1 MQTLI
6 RDVRYSLRTLRRDP
20 GFTVVAILAL
30 ALGIGANTA
39 VFTVLNGV
47 LLQPLPFAEADRLV
61 LVSYAPARGAFGGL
75 TGLAERHYLDFHD
88 RMQTLE
94 GMATY
99 STRTATVSGLVD
111 PTRVQ
116 SAVVTPKFFPI
127 LRTRARIG
135 RVFTEEDDEGVA
147 LLSDA
152 LWRAKFGGQLNVLGK
167 TVTVDGIE
175 HKIVGVLP
183 PGFAFPDNAEVFTP
197 LKVRIDPHRSFMRLA
212 VGRLKPGVTRATAQA
227 EWETLMRS
235 QPQFEKDARA
245 GYMTRILPLKD
256 LLVAN
261 VRKSLWIFGGAVAFV
276 LLIACANIANL
287 LLMRAASRRQ
297 EIAVRRAVGAS
308 RWRLVRQ
315 VLTESGVIALAGG
328 AVGALVATW
337 GVPLLLSI
345 APANRIPRLDE
356 IHMDRWVLMFTAAIS
371 AITGL
376 LFGLAPALQSAR
388 AADYRIVRTTPS
400 GRLRHVLVVAEM
412 ALALVLL
419 TGAGLMVKS
428 FAKMRVVDSGFRA
441 DNTLTM
447 TVDLPESVYHTGA
460 QMQTFHTDVL
470 ARLAALPG
478 VTAAG
483 SVNWRP
489 VEHYGLR
496 GDFGVQG
503 RADRP
508 VADKLCVTPGYFHA
522 MGIRMLAG
530 RDFSYRD
537 NSDGSRVAIVSQSVA
552 RRLWPAGDALG
563 KQVAEADH
571 PKANDWIT
579 VVGIVESVRQTDPT
593 HAPEDALYVPSLQIK
608 STFFLGHVSFIVRT
622 EEKPDRIAAGMQ
634 AAVRAVD
641 HEQPPPTV
649 ASLQS
654 VLAASRAEPLFQTR
668 LLTGFSLLA
677 LLLAAIGIYGVLA
690 YSVTERTQEI
700 GIRMALGARA
710 WDVLRMV
717 LRRTIALAGLGVA
730 LGAAGALLVTR
741 VLTKLLFEVKPT
753 DGATYLAGAALLAL
767 VALAAGFIPARRAA
781 RVDPMTA
788 LKYE

>member
-6 RDVRYSLRTLRRDP
+6 RDIRYSLRTLRRDP
-20 GFTVVAILAL
+20 GFTIVAILAL

-47 LLQPLPFAEADRLV
+47 LLQPLPFAQADRLV

-75 TGLAERHYLDFHD
+75 TGLGEQQYLDFHD
-88 RMQTLE
+88 RMQSLE

-99 STRTATVSGLVD
+99 ATGRATVSGMVE
-111 PTRVQ
+111 PMRVE
-116 SAVVTPKFFPI
+116 SAAVTPQFFPI

-135 RVFTEEDDEGVA
+135 RVFTEEDGEGVA

-152 LWRAKFGGQLNVLGK
+152 LWRKKFSGRGDVLGK
-167 TVTVDGIE
+167 TATVDGVE
-175 HKIVGVLP
+175 HTIIGVLP
-183 PGFAFPDNAEVFTP
+183 PGFSFPDNAELWTP
-197 LKVRIDPHRSFMRLA
+197 LVVRINPHRSYFRLV
-212 VGRLKPGVTRATAQA
+212 VGRLRPGVTQATAQA
-227 EWETLMRS
+227 EWETLMRTR
-235 QPQFEKDARA
+235 PEFEKDARA
-245 GYMTRILPLKD
+245 GYLTRILPLKD

-356 IHMDRWVLMFTAAIS
+356 IHIDRWVLLFTAAIS

-388 AADYRIVRTTPS
+388 AADYRTVRATPS
-400 GRLRHVLVVAEM
+400 GGLRNVLVVAEM

-428 FAKMRVVDSGFRA
+428 FAKMRAVDPGFRA

-447 TVDLPESVYHTGA
+447 AIDLPESVYQDA
-460 QMQTFHTDVL
+460 KQMQTFHTDVL
-470 ARLAALPG
+470 GRLAALPG

-483 SVNWRP
+483 GINWRP
-489 VEHYGLR
+489 VEHYGMR
-496 GDFGVQG
+496 GDFGVEG
-503 RADRP
+503 RTDRP
-508 VADKLCVTPGYFHA
+508 VADKLCITPGYFHA

-530 RDFSYRD
+530 RDFSYHD
-537 NSDGSRVAIVSQSVA
+537 DSDASPVAIVSQSVA

-563 KQVAEADH
+563 KRVAEADH
-571 PKANDWIT
+571 PKAKDWMT
-579 VVGIVESVRQTDPT
+579 VVGIVESVRQSDAI
-593 HAPEDALYVPSLQIK
+593 HAPEDALYTPSLQAK
-608 STFFLGHVSFIVRT
+608 NTFFLGHVSFIVRT
-622 EEKPDRIAAGMQ
+622 AEKTDRIAAGMQ
-634 AAVRAVD
+634 AAVREVD
-641 HEQPPPTV
+641 HEQPPPIV
-649 ASLQS
+649 ASMQTL
-654 VLAASRAEPLFQTR
+654 LAANRAEPLFQTR
-668 LLTGFSLLA
+668 LLTSFSLLA
-677 LLLAAIGIYGVLA
+677 LVLAAIGIYGVLA

-710 WDVLRMV
+710 GDVLRMV
-717 LRRTIALAGLGVA
+717 LRRTIALAAAGVA
-730 LGAAGALLVTR
+730 LGSAGALLVTG
-741 VLTKLLFEVKPT
+741 VLAKLLFEVKPT
-753 DGATYLAGAALLAL
+753 DSGTYVVVAALLAL
-767 VALAAGFIPARRAA
+767 VAVAAGLVPALRAA